1 MDVNYLH
8 KKLAEKSKAE
18 LTKELQSRVKDL
30 NYIDG
35 ELVKL
40 SERAKTMLKTEL
52 DSLGYANRII
62 SIILDDLVES
72 SAEKRLKI
80 DIDKFI
86 INTEKIR
93 DQLNYISGESIENL

>member
-80 DIDKFI
+80 DKFI

-93 DQLNYISGESIENL
+93 DQLNDISGESIENL